1 MLGAEYGCESMRRWV
16 ILFLLV
22 LNAAFFVWLYQQQQL
37 KPGVADVLTVPEGAE
52 TLTLLSEYNRSR
64 EEVLVSQPQQARSED
79 QLSSEELIRRFKS
92 GQLGSSVS
100 ASAVDKEMDGSLEL
114 SEKEVCWKLGPF
126 VEELSSKQLA
136 YRLKAA
142 GISFVEIKEPVLQPP
157 LWWVYLPSFES
168 RDQALQMLRRL
179 QIDKIDSFL
188 VASGEFKHA
197 ISLGFFSKQETAEAV
212 LRDAQ
217 KQGYMAKVVEKPRSQ
232 LASWFVLSPAAASG
246 DWLELEQSL
255 FAANPELKKIKNS
268 CKSIA
273 LSE

>member
-1 MLGAEYGCESMRRWV
+1 MRRWV

-22 LNAAFFVWLYQQQQL
+22 LNAVFFVWLYQQQQL
-37 KPGVADVLTVPEGAE
+37 KPGVADVLSVPEDAE
-52 TLTLLSEYNRSR
+52 TLILLSEHNGSR

-92 GQLGSSVS
+92 GQLGGSVS
-100 ASAVDKEMDGSLEL
+100 ASAADKEIDNSALEL
-114 SEKEVCWKLGPF
+114 SEKEICWKLGPF
-126 VEELSSKQLA
+126 VEELSGKQLA

-142 GISFVEIKEPVLQPP
+142 GISFVEVKEPVLQSP
-157 LWWVYLPSFES
+157 LWWVYLPAFES

-188 VASGEFKHA
+188 VTSGELKHA
-197 ISLGFFSKQETAEAV
+197 ISLGFFSKQEAAEEV